1 MGTEEDDLD
10 LLLSLQDKVVETP
23 PGTPPHTSDLL
34 SDDESPRR
42 AGPAD
47 MSIFR
52 NAVKDCLDYDHIRTE
67 KNAKTNRSK
76 ASNDISI
83 EKFSGLRMRNQVVAP
98 AELHDRFSDIRF
110 VRLSTIN

>member
-1 MGTEEDDLD
+1 MLIFLPEEKTCIEDMFWI
-10 LLLSLQDKVVETP
+10 VFHGIVCYVA
-23 PGTPPHTSDLL
+23 DLL

-83 EKFSGLRMRNQVVAP
+83 EKFSGLRMRYCVVICVT
-98 AELHDRFSDIRF
+98 ELCI
-110 VRLSTIN
+110 LCY